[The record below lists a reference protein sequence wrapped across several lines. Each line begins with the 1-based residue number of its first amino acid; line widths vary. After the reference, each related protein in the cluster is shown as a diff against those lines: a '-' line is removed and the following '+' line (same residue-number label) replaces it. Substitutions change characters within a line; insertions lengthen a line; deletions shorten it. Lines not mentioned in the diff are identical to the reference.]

1 MHLLKAIA
9 CGLLLAA
16 LCVPAFAQQ
25 QPGSDLLLIL
35 DASGSMWGRAGG
47 EIKIVT
53 ARKVLGEL
61 ASKLP
66 DGTQVG
72 LIAYGHRRE
81 ADCADIETVVPM
93 GPLDRASLA
102 GKVQALN
109 PKGKTPVT
117 QSIEQAVAA
126 AKTRGKPTTI
136 VLLSDGI
143 ETCEGDPCIAVTK
156 AKQSG
161 VNFLLHVIG
170 FDLSKENVSQLE
182 CAAQAGGGLYFS
194 VENAGELSAALD
206 QAVTVKDE
214 APADSALSV
223 KAVRNGQLADVSVQ
237 VMDPRTGKTVA
248 GGRTYNVAA
257 TNPRKLPVVAG
268 TYDVVVSA
276 VGLRGEVS
284 QTFKGVVIAKAV
296 TVERVVDFSAGEV
309 AIHVLRNGEL
319 SDATIAIFQPG
330 TRTQVAGGRSYRDA
344 KTNPAV
350 FAVTTGAYDIQVG
363 SVEIE
368 GADARRFEK
377 VEVKAGERV
386 ERKVEYQSGD
396 VLIGARQA
404 GKLVDVTLAVRAPGN
419 RQQIAA
425 GRTYVAPNT
434 NPKRFVLLPGR
445 YVVTLAPVRGTGLA
459 PKDIEL
465 EVAAG
470 QTVERIVEF

>member
-1 MHLLKAIA
+1 
-9 CGLLLAA
+9 
-16 LCVPAFAQQ
+16 
-25 QPGSDLLLIL
+25 
-35 DASGSMWGRAGG
+35 MWGRAGG

-61 ASKLP
+61 ASTLP
-66 DGTQVG
+66 ENSQVG

-102 GKVQALN
+102 SKVQALN

-126 AKTRGKPTTI
+126 AKAGGKSTTI

-143 ETCEGDPCIAVTK
+143 ETCAGDPCAAVTK

-223 KAVRNGQLADVSVQ
+223 KAMINGELADVAVQ
-237 VMDPRTGKTVA
+237 VTDARTGKPVA
-248 GGRTYNVAA
+248 GGRTYKDPA
-257 TNPRKLPVVAG
+257 TNPRKLPLPAG
-268 TYDVVVSA
+268 AYDVSINA
-276 VGLRGEVS
+276 VGLRGTVN
-284 QTFKGVVIAKAV
+284 QRFNGVVIAKGA
-296 TVERVVDFSAGEV
+296 TVEKLVDFSTGEV
-309 AIHVLRNGEL
+309 AVHVLRNGEL
-319 SDATIAIFQPG
+319 SDATIYIYQPG
-330 TRTQVAGGRSYRDA
+330 TRTPVMGGRSYRA
-344 KTNPAV
+344 ASSNPKV
-350 FAVTTGAYDIQVG
+350 FEISPGAYDIQVG

-368 GADARRFEK
+368 GVDPRRFEK

-386 ERKVEYQSGD
+386 ERKVEFASGD

-404 GKLVDVTLAVRAPGN
+404 GTLVDAVVNVHAPGN
-419 RQQIAA
+419 RQSIAA
-425 GRTYVAPNT
+425 GRTYTDPRS
-434 NPKRFVLLPGR
+434 NPKRIVLQPGR
-445 YVVTLAPVRGTGLA
+445 YVITVAPVRPAGLA
-459 PKDIEL
+459 PKDVEL
-465 EVAAG
+465 EVATG